1 MLYLQKYINFLGL
14 KKPVDVTIKTR
25 WGRDCDAYYLP
36 TYSDR
41 NGKLTGHKIVIWL
54 GGANRTFDTLL
65 AHELIHAWQEENKKL
80 EIHGKHFQRM
90 AKAMQKAFALEK
102 IYWPGVDED

>member
-1 MLYLQKYINFLGL
+1 MKTLHAYIKFLGL
-14 KKPVDVTIKTR
+14 KKRINLSIITKKNR
-25 WGRDCDAYYLP
+25 WADAEYEP
-36 TYSDR
+36 DYSD
-41 NGKLTGHKIVIWL
+41 KTGRLIAHNITIYLKD
-54 GGANRTFDTLL
+54 NSRDFETLL

-102 IYWPGVDED
+102 IYWAGVDED